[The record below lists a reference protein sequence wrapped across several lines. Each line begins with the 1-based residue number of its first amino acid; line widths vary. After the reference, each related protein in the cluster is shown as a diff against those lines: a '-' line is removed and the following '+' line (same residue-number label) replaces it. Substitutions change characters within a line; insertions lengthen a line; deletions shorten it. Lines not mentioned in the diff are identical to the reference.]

1 MADNVNH
8 PAHYTQFEHE
18 VIELTRHL
26 PFDAGNFIKY
36 VLRSPFKGNK
46 IEDLQKALWYAK
58 DFAEH
63 LKLKEVRTVSKK
75 KYAKIFSKWKYFEG
89 VIQGLDIPCA
99 EDFSTLAMAIV
110 QSSVRRRCEDYQY
123 NLGNKNETKRV
134 QTFLKNTMYDKIEY
148 IESKLNKA

>member
-1 MADNVNH
+1 MVDNVNH

-46 IEDLQKALWYAK
+46 IEDLQKALWYAE

-99 EDFSTLAMAIV
+99 KEFADLAAAIV
-110 QSSVRRRCEDYQY
+110 QTSVRRRGEDYQY
-123 NLGNKNETKRV
+123 NLGKKSQPKRM
-134 QTFLKNTMYDKIEY
+134 QAFLKNTMYGNIEY
-148 IESKLNKA
+148 IEDTLNKA

>member
-1 MADNVNH
+1 MTDNVNH

-46 IEDLQKALWYAK
+46 IEDLQKALWYAE

-63 LKLKEVRTVSKK
+63 LKLKEVRAVSKK
-75 KYAKIFSKWKYFEG
+75 KYTKIFSKWKYFEG

-99 EDFSTLAMAIV
+99 KNFSSLASTIV
-110 QSSVRRRCEDYQY
+110 QSSVRCRGEGYHC
-123 NLGNKNETKRV
+123 NLGEKNETKRM
-134 QTFLKNTMYDKIEY
+134 QTYLKNTMYDNIEY
-148 IESKLNKA
+148 IENELNKA